1 MASEMAAL
9 DLPRALE
16 AILMVVDEPQ
26 SVVGLAS
33 AVERPVKEVRA
44 AKVQGSGIM
53 ERIAFLE
60 MKKKTFNELQ
70 AELSKRKEE
79 IDSAAD
85 AEFKVKQ
92 AEVEARP

>member
-33 AVERPVKEVRA
+33 AVERPVKEV
-44 AKVQGSGIM
+44 I
-53 ERIAFLE
+53 
-60 MKKKTFNELQ
+60 T
-70 AELSKRKEE
+70 
-79 IDSAAD
+79 DC
-85 AEFKVKQ
+85 
-92 AEVEARP
+92 P